1 MWVGRTGVGRNV
13 VQPLDLLTLILPP
26 PLGVQTSSTWG
37 AAWASREAWYASVG
51 AGNRARMLSEEECRK
66 GEECIQTPSRT
77 LAWRYA
83 SCS

>member
-1 MWVGRTGVGRNV
+1 MWDGRTGVGGNV
-13 VQPLDLLTLILPP
+13 VQPLDLLTLILPL
-26 PLGVQTSSTWG
+26 PLGVQTWR